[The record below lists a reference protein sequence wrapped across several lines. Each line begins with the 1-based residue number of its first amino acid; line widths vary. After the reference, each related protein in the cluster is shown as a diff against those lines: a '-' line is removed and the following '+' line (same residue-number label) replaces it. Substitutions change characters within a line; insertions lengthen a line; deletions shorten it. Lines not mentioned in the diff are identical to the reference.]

1 MILDF
6 QMKFHVFTRSIHEGN
21 FDLYIE
27 PLRAL
32 MNKYDYAR
40 WLVLHIFKLIAMHV
54 KHPELYKNLK
64 KGFFLV
70 SKVK

>member
-27 PLRAL
+27 SLRAL
-32 MNKYDYAR
+32 INKYNYAR
-40 WLVLHIFKLIAMHV
+40 WLVVHIFKLITMHV
-54 KHPELYKNLK
+54 KHPEVHKNLK
-64 KGFFLV
+64 KVFFFV